1 MDVTGVRI
9 EDVVPHRG
17 AMLFVDQ
24 LLAADKD
31 AVAVSATI
39 RLGQMFTVDAGLPAW
54 VGVELM
60 AQAIAAWA
68 GWQARQ
74 RGERVKLGF
83 LLGTRR
89 YETTCEHFGIGA
101 RLRIEAHCELFG
113 DNGLGMFSCRILEGE
128 AVLATA
134 NLSVFEPNDPEAYLE
149 GHAP

>member
-1 MDVTGVRI
+1 MDVTGISI
-9 EDVVPHRG
+9 EEVVPHRG

-24 LLAADKD
+24 LLAADD
-31 AVAVSATI
+31 NTVAVSATV
-39 RLGQMFTVDAGLPAW
+39 RLGQLFAVDAGLPAW
-54 VGVELM
+54 IGVELM

-68 GWQARQ
+68 GLQARR

-89 YETTCEHFGIGA
+89 YEASCDHFAIGA

-113 DNGLGMFSCRILEGE
+113 DNGLGMFSCRILEGD

-134 NLSVFEPNDPEAYLE
+134 NLSVFEPTDPEAYLE

>member
-1 MDVTGVRI
+1 MDVNGIPI
-9 EDVVPHRG
+9 EEIVPHRG
-17 AMLFVDQ
+17 AMLFVDR
-24 LLAADKD
+24 LLAADDD
-31 AVAVSATI
+31 AVALAATV
-39 RLGQMFTVDAGLPAW
+39 RLGQLFTVDAGLPAW

-68 GWQARQ
+68 GLRARR

-89 YETTCEHFGIGA
+89 YEASCEHFAIGA
-101 RLRIEAHCELFG
+101 QLRIEAHCELFG
-113 DNGLGMFSCRILEGE
+113 DNGLGMFSCRILEGD

-134 NLSVFEPNDPEAYLE
+134 NLSVFEPADPEAYLE

>member
-1 MDVTGVRI
+1 MDAAGIRI

-17 AMLFVDQ
+17 AMLFVDK

-31 AVAVSATI
+31 SVAVSATV
-39 RLGQMFTVDAGLPAW
+39 RLGQLFTADAGLPAW

-89 YETTCEHFGIGA
+89 YEASCEHFAIGA
-101 RLRIEAHCELFG
+101 LLRIEAHCELFG
-113 DNGLGMFSCRILEGE
+113 DNGLGMFSCRILEGD

-134 NLSVFEPNDPEAYLE
+134 NLSVFEPANPEAYLE